1 MRMNSTERAFY
12 GSPFWVQKG
21 TFFKCSDKNESFYL
35 QKVCFSDRE
44 KFSEPSLTQKIGKT
58 QHKALYESR
67 WKTQHKALYESRW
80 KTQHKAF
87 LWVALENSTQSFPM
101 GRVGKLNTKL
111 SYGSRWKT
119 QHKAFLWVALENS
132 TQRFPMGRVVG
143 RELSFTEDF
152 VVIPTIDLE
161 IQLFVGLVMIK
172 NSIEFEKFRRI
183 GAESAVQ
190 PTTGFCSNFLR

>member
-67 WKTQHKALYESRW
+67 WKTQHKA
-80 KTQHKAF
+80 F

-101 GRVGKLNTKL
+101 GRVGKLNTTL
-111 SYGSRWKT
+111 SYGSRCGAGTK
-119 QHKAFLWVALENS
+119 FYRRFCRNS
-132 TQRFPMGRVVG
+132 DDR
-143 RELSFTEDF
+143 S
-152 VVIPTIDLE
+152 
-161 IQLFVGLVMIK
+161 
-172 NSIEFEKFRRI
+172 
-183 GAESAVQ
+183 
-190 PTTGFCSNFLR
+190 